1 MTITPQGGR
10 LDALDV
16 LRGLAVAGMI
26 LVVSPGDWAFAY
38 PPLLHADWDGWTA
51 ADMVFPTFLFS
62 VGLALGL
69 SLPRPFAGP
78 DRRQLWTRVA
88 RRVALLILL
97 GLALETTYILCLALG
112 SGGPGVGDLAHMRLP
127 GVLQRIALCYLL
139 AVIAVVATGRREPG
153 VLSINARAIGLA
165 IAAILVGY
173 WLLMTFVP
181 VPGHGAGHL
190 DPAGSLAAFI
200 DRTIFTPNHLWQLGW
215 AQWGGPLVY
224 DPEGLLSTLPATT
237 NVLFGVLAAHVLKS
251 GRPRPALLIG
261 LTGLALFAAGL
272 ALDPVF
278 VINKRIWTSSFA
290 LLSSGVSAMLLAGL
304 LVALPHRAAAV
315 AATPFRILGA
325 NAIAAF
331 VLSTLIGRIY
341 GMPVIPGAE
350 GRVTPQGR
358 LNGLATGLVGDP
370 HLGSLICALL
380 VLTVVVLILWPLHR
394 RAIHFR
400 L

>member
-1 MTITPQGGR
+1 MTTTPQAGR

-38 PPLLHADWDGWTA
+38 PPLLHADWDGWTL

-62 VGLALGL
+62 VGLALSL
-69 SLPRPFAGP
+69 SFPKALGP
-78 DRRQLWTRVA
+78 GEQRVFWTRVA
-88 RRVALLILL
+88 RRVGLLILI

-112 SGGPGVGDLAHMRLP
+112 SGGPGVADLGHMRLP

-139 AVIAVVATGRREPG
+139 AVVAVVATGRREPG
-153 VLSINARAIGLA
+153 FVSIRPRAIGVI

-173 WLLMTFVP
+173 WLAMTFVP
-181 VPGHGAGHL
+181 VPGYGAGHL
-190 DPAGSLAAFI
+190 DPAGNLAAFI
-200 DRTIFTPNHLWQLGW
+200 DRAVFTPAHLWQLGW
-215 AQWGGPLVY
+215 AEWGGPLVY

-237 NVLFGVLAAHVLKS
+237 NVLFGVLAGHVLTS
-251 GRPRPALLIG
+251 GRARPALLIG
-261 LTGLALFAAGL
+261 LAGLALFVAGL

-290 LLSSGVSAMLLAGL
+290 LLSSGFSAMVLAAL
-304 LVALPHRAAAV
+304 LVALPSRATAV

-331 VLSTLIGRIY
+331 VLSTLVGRLY

-350 GRVTPQGR
+350 GRVTPQAWLDGI
-358 LNGLATGLVGDP
+358 ATGLVRDP

-380 VLTVVVLILWPLHR
+380 VLSLVGLMVWPLHR
-394 RAIHFR
+394 RGIHWR